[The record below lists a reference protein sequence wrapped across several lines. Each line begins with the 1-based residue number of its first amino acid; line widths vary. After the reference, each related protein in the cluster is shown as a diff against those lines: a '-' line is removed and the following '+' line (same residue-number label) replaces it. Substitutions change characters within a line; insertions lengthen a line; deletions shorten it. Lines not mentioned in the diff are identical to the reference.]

1 MEYQVNQPLKLAFT
15 SAGLATLQTLFGTI
29 VTINGNVTISPT
41 SMSAITYTELGS
53 GLYTINFTPTA
64 TGKWAIFLGGAV
76 QLRFDVVTK
85 TTAVVLADITDEALG
100 SWTWNKAT
108 GLLTL
113 IRGNNSTL
121 ATYTVLDTVQNSS
134 RERLT

>member
-15 SAGLATLQTLFGTI
+15 SAGLATGQTAFGTI
-29 VTINGNVTISPT
+29 VTLNGNVVVQ
-41 SMSAITYTELGS
+41 AATYTEIGS
-53 GLYTINFTPTA
+53 GLYTMNFTPTT

-85 TTAVVLADITDEALG
+85 TTAVALADITDEALG

-113 IRGNNSTL
+113 LRGDNSTL
-121 ATYTVLDTVQNSS
+121 ATYTVLDTVQASS